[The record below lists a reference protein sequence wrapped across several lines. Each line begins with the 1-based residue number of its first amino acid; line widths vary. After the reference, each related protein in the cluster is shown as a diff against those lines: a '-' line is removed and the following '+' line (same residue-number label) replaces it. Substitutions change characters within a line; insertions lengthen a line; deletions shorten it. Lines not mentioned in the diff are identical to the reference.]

1 MHICVL
7 TYALLTFL
15 ITVRDHV
22 GNDDCFLPWLLGSQ
36 CCESTFRTARS
47 MSSTFS
53 TMINFGILG
62 LLRRLYHLHIQL
74 TLQAETSEDIVFP
87 RLTKHQRKY
96 VCKRF
101 SLSEVSNDKI
111 LETVQKAQD
120 SAKLM
125 VEELGMD
132 VLFKKHSM
140 WAPDVTILALMVV
153 YKIAHLIVMMVMIV
167 I

>member
-1 MHICVL
+1 MLNSKYTLRENFITSNAYACIELNAH
-7 TYALLTFL
+7 ALLTFL

-36 CCESTFRTARS
+36 CCESTFS
-47 MSSTFS
+47 MNSTFS

-62 LLRRLYHLHIQL
+62 LLRRLHCLHIQL
-74 TLQAETSEDIVFP
+74 ALQAEAGEDIVFP
-87 RLTKHQRKY
+87 RLTKHQRKC
-96 VCKRF
+96 VCKQF
-101 SLSEVSNDKI
+101 SLSEISNDNI

-132 VLFKKHSM
+132 
-140 WAPDVTILALMVV
+140 ILLRNILCGPLM
-153 YKIAHLIVMMVMIV
+153 
-167 I
+167 